1 MRQSVRKLSSIPILS
16 PLLWRA
22 EFGGALT
29 GLLLASYTG
38 VLIGVTAVP
47 VWHENRKL
55 IPGHFLTSC
64 LGRASAIL
72 ELFGFLVPA
81 TQFLGF
87 AAASVEILIGIILE
101 LRHGRVHSPLHH
113 GKSGWT
119 MRIAGTLKGPIALLV
134 RIIWH
139 GSASSRQAAAA
150 CFLVGA
156 LCSRY
161 AWI

>member
-1 MRQSVRKLSSIPILS
+1 
-16 PLLWRA
+16 
-22 EFGGALT
+22 
-29 GLLLASYTG
+29 
-38 VLIGVTAVP
+38 VL
-47 VWHENRKL
+47 
-55 IPGHFLTSC
+55 F
-64 LGRASAIL
+64 
-72 ELFGFLVPA
+72 
-81 TQFLGF
+81 
-87 AAASVEILIGIILE
+87 LIGIILE

-156 LCSRY
+156 LYSRY
-161 AWI
+161 AWIGAGRASAHDPQALFQEQRKS